1 MHDYLFSH
9 EQEKDNMF
17 SNNSALVVEF
27 YPFQAIA
34 NNAYW
39 RIKGIIG
46 WVAVRLDTRTY
57 DALTASGSAEGMR
70 TEGMLVES
78 DGELA
83 AESSKYLT
91 AEVLIRLV
99 SERHPSRNLVGYAAS
114 NLPILPSYYV
124 DGIRQGGAP
133 PIYMQVAAPRKTFLP
148 NLPPTLP
155 QPPLIQSQLPPPPM
169 IQSQLPQSII
179 TSPLPVRKNR
189 LKFSKDIF
197 SSLLIISFTIMVW

>member
-17 SNNSALVVEF
+17 SNSSALVIEF

-34 NNAYW
+34 NNPSW
-39 RIKGIIG
+39 RIKGIVG
-46 WVAVRLDTRTY
+46 WIAIRLDTRTY

-70 TEGMLVES
+70 TEGRRKSQKNFIRFIRLKTGLLVES

-91 AEVLIRLV
+91 AEVLLRLV
-99 SERHPSRNLVGYAAS
+99 AERHPARNLVGYAAS

-133 PIYMQVAAPRKTFLP
+133 PIYMQVAVPRKTFLP
-148 NLPPTLP
+148 MI
-155 QPPLIQSQLPPPPM
+155 QPPLTQ
-169 IQSQLPQSII
+169 
-179 TSPLPVRKNR
+179 SPLSQPPLLQPQLTQPVLGSPVPVRIR
-189 LKFSKDIF
+189 
-197 SSLLIISFTIMVW
+197 